1 MSLLSQ
7 QIKTDS
13 SASAVVDQDYY
24 WLPIDSNTP
33 RACKLQLINKQAGV
47 AMYGVLGYN
56 NEDEKFWTHW
66 CPLPK
71 FKEVE

>member
-1 MSLLSQ
+1 MNSLNQ
-7 QIKTDS
+7 QLQTDS
-13 SASAVVDQDYY
+13 SSSAVVDQSYY

-47 AMYGVLGYN
+47 AMYGILDYTSV
-56 NEDEKFWTHW
+56 EDMFWTHW

-71 FKEVE
+71 FKQGE